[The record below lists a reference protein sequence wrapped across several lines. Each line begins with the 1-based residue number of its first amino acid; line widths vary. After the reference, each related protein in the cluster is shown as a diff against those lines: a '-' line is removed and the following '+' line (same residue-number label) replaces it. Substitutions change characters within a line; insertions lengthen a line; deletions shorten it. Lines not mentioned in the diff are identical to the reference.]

1 MKKLS
6 AIIFLLVFSF
16 SSFSQIVNVE
26 KKRKQKKGFQ
36 TTIGLDFNIK
46 ESGTRILELKNNI
59 DIQYSNKAH
68 NIILLND
75 IKLLSVDDGSLINNG
90 FQHLRYNYTIKD
102 SSFLTFELFGQHQ
115 YNEQKLL
122 KKRIIAGGGPR
133 FRILQNDNISWYF
146 APLVMYEYEQLSDS
160 LNTEINLFRLDSYTN
175 FRANLSK
182 LVSFNLIT
190 YYQPDFGNFSDFRV
204 SGETGIRFHIN
215 KYLSFGVNYAFD
227 YDNDPPDDIQNTFW
241 YFKNTLILKL

>member
-1 MKKLS
+1 MKKTTSLILLF
-6 AIIFLLVFSF
+6 IITI

-36 TTIGLDFNIK
+36 ATVGLDFNIK

-59 DIQYSNKAH
+59 DLQYSNKAH
-68 NIILLND
+68 NIILLNN

-90 FQHLRYNYTIKD
+90 FQHLRYNYTVKD
-102 SSFLTFELFGQHQ
+102 NSFLTLELFGQYQ

-133 FRILQNDNISWYF
+133 FRILQNEKISWYF
-146 APLVMYEYEQLSDS
+146 APLAMYEFEQLSDN
-160 LNTEINLFRLDSYTN
+160 LNSDTTLFRLDSYTN
-175 FRANLSK
+175 FRYSINK

-190 YYQPDFGNFSDFRV
+190 YYQPDFKNFNDYRV

-215 KYLSFGVNYAFD
+215 KYLSYGVNYSFD
-227 YDNDPPDDIQNTFW
+227 YDSQPPTDIQNTFW

>member
-1 MKKLS
+1 MKKTIFIFILL
-6 AIIFLLVFSF
+6 IIST

-36 TTIGLDFNIK
+36 ATIGLNFTVK
-46 ESGTRILELKNNI
+46 ETGSRILELKNNI
-59 DIQYSNKAH
+59 DLQYSNKAH
-68 NIILLND
+68 NIILLNN
-75 IKLLSVDDGSLINNG
+75 IKLLSVDKGSLINNG

-102 SSFLTFELFGQHQ
+102 SSFLTLEVFGQYQ

-133 FRILQNDNISWYF
+133 FRIVQSEKISWYF
-146 APLVMYEYEQLSDS
+146 APLAMYEFEQLSDDD
-160 LNTEINLFRLDSYTN
+160 NTEIKLFRLDSYTN
-175 FRANLSK
+175 FRYSISK
-182 LVSFNLIT
+182 SVSFNLIT
-190 YYQPDFGNFSDFRV
+190 YYQPDFGNFNDFRV

-215 KYLSFGVNYAFD
+215 KYLSYGVNYAFD
-227 YDNDPPDDIQNTFW
+227 YDSQPPTDIQNTFW